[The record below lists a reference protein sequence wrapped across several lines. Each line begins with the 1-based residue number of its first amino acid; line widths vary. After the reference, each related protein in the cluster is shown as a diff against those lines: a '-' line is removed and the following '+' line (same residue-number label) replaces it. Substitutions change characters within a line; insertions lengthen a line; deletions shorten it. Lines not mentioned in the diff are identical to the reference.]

1 MLAVVEPVVGAERAQ
16 ERLLEGVV
24 GPVAAELPA
33 QQAEHLAVVLGV
45 ERLERRNR
53 HGAHHP

>member
-1 MLAVVEPVVGAERAQ
+1 MLAVVEPVVGAQRAQ

-24 GPVAAELPA
+24 GPVAAELAA
-33 QQAEHLAVVLGV
+33 QQPEHLGAVLGV
-45 ERLERRNR
+45 ERLERRDR

>member
-1 MLAVVEPVVGAERAQ
+1 MIEPVVGPQGAQ

-24 GPVAAELPA
+24 RPVTAELPA

-45 ERLERRNR
+45 ERLERWNR

>member
-1 MLAVVEPVVGAERAQ
+1 MLAVVEPVVGAQRAQ

-24 GPVAAELPA
+24 GPVTAELPA
-33 QQAEHLAVVLGV
+33 QQTEHLAVVLGV
-45 ERLERRNR
+45 ERLERWNR

>member
-1 MLAVVEPVVGAERAQ
+1 MLAVVEPVVGPQRAQ
-16 ERLLEGVV
+16 ERLLERVV

-45 ERLERRNR
+45 ERLERGNR
-53 HGAHHP
+53 H